1 MSGLSAGLT
10 PGLSETEKLQEQLKM
25 IFSTVGELSA
35 KKASKDFFWTYYAD
49 YFGAV
54 AKTEYMPM
62 IAHIIGFT
70 GNEKVNQKWIND
82 NQIQFI
88 NFGKWEQAN
97 ARKL

>member
-10 PGLSETEKLQEQLKM
+10 PGLSETEKLQEQLRM

-54 AKTEYMPM
+54 AKTEYMSM